1 MDDCARLTREGRE
14 EEEEEEWGG
23 TGVYIGVVGLP
34 RTPRVSC
41 RWDCQERLQC
51 SQDNAYEATQTE
63 LIPNQA
69 TEARDWLQ
77 IPGQLD

>member
-1 MDDCARLTREGRE
+1 MDDCARLTGEGRE

-41 RWDCQERLQC
+41 RCDCQECLKTPESLQVGLPRTP
-51 SQDNAYEATQTE
+51 SM
-63 LIPNQA
+63 L
-69 TEARDWLQ
+69 
-77 IPGQLD
+77 PG